1 MQPGR
6 YGVAWDVNMSV
17 SDTILYR
24 VGKRVSLTMEDF
36 RNFAAHRVINA
47 AETAEI

>member
-1 MQPGR
+1 MQTGR

-36 RNFAAHRVINA
+36 LNFAAHRVINA